1 MVFPAS
7 WWMVLSALVMWSR
20 ITNSSRLSN
29 KMGFKNRLISLEATL
44 DLIRSA
50 TMRRSSTDQVVR
62 SNPKASCPQIS
73 TLPTKWARVSC
84 RNWGNFPLYSWVLAM
99 C

>member
-7 WWMVLSALVMWSR
+7 WWMVLSVLVMWSR
-20 ITNSSRLSN
+20 IANSSGLSN
-29 KMGFKNRLISLEATL
+29 TIGFKNRLISSEATL

-62 SNPKASCPQIS
+62 SSPKASCPHTS
-73 TLPTKWARVSC
+73 TLPTKWARVLC
-84 RNWGNFPLYSWVLAM
+84 RNWGNFPL
-99 C
+99 